1 MSDHPTASSVKV
13 SIGKGVEFDKPNEM
27 RLADLYNIIRSPGS
41 EDSKTAFKE
50 LREFADQHIDR
61 LTTIEEISEKER
73 TAEEKEER
81 KKIKDNLSEQKNKL
95 WAFT

>member
-50 LREFADQHIDR
+50 LRELLIN
-61 LTTIEEISEKER
+61 ISTDSPQLRKYQR
-73 TAEEKEER
+73 T
-81 KKIKDNLSEQKNKL
+81 NEQKY
-95 WAFT
+95 

>member
-27 RLADLYNIIRSPGS
+27 LLANLYNIIRSPGS

-50 LREFADQHIDR
+50 LREYFDQHVDR
-61 LTTIEEISEKER
+61 FNTLEAKPENER
-73 TAEEKEER
+73 TAEE
-81 KKIKDNLSEQKNKL
+81 
-95 WAFT
+95 

>member
-27 RLADLYNIIRSPGS
+27 LLANLYNIIRSPGS

-50 LREFADQHIDR
+50 LRELLIN
-61 LTTIEEISEKER
+61 ISTDSPQLRKYQR
-73 TAEEKEER
+73 T
-81 KKIKDNLSEQKNKL
+81 NEQKY
-95 WAFT
+95 